1 MASAFLA
8 GTSTEFIGGKPLP
21 RATRERALLFVL
33 GPAGSGKSLV
43 ARRFAGPGALE
54 LDNQGLAAAVT
65 VQTRR
70 RCWSA
75 EHLEV
80 EALILDGPC
89 FLDER
94 VGYARAVGELLRI
107 RTQAGRR
114 TVVTEPGDGSTL
126 RLLLDAVD
134 MDQRATVLLRFPVGR
149 GRRRHALRV
158 CEELGLDSAMARRVS
173 SLQPWSYE
181 AVRKHLVEL
190 AQSASEAQVQA
201 SPPPGQ
207 REAR

>member
-8 GTSTEFIGGKPLP
+8 GTSAEFIGKKPLP
-21 RATRERALLFVL
+21 RATRDRPLLFVL
-33 GPAGSGKSLV
+33 GPPGSGKSVV
-43 ARRFAGPGALE
+43 ARRLAGPDALE
-54 LDNQGLAAAVT
+54 VDNQGLAAAVT
-65 VQTRR
+65 LQTRR
-70 RCWSA
+70 RRWSA
-75 EHLEV
+75 QHLEA

-94 VGYARAVGELLRI
+94 VGYARAVGELLRL

-158 CEELGLDSAMARRVS
+158 CEELGLDRALARRVAA
-173 SLQPWSYE
+173 LQPWSYE
-181 AVRKHLVEL
+181 AVRVRLLEL
-190 AQSASEAQVQA
+190 ARTTASAS
-201 SPPPGQ
+201 S
-207 REAR
+207 